1 MFCAASKHQN
11 QRVELRVSIKQ
22 ENVPATHA
30 GSCYEVRSLG
40 PQDFPKEGSPRP
52 QKEKS
57 RVEIGSET
65 L

>member
-1 MFCAASKHQN
+1 MFCDASKHQN

-22 ENVPATHA
+22 ENVPATA

-52 QKEKS
+52 QREKS
-57 RVEIGSET
+57 RVDIGSER